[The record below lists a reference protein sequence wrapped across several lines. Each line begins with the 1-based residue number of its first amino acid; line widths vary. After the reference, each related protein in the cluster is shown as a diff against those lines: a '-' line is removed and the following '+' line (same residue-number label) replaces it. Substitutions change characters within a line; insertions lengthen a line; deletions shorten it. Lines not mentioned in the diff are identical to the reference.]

1 MYCCYD
7 NTKTTNWLQLF
18 TALAVASRT
27 SHRAIHGQL
36 VTAQDKQ
43 LTLEASLMAKTEE
56 MSKLRRTMAKEQERN
71 RAILEALEAEKAEMD
86 EIRK

>member
-1 MYCCYD
+1 
-7 NTKTTNWLQLF
+7 
-18 TALAVASRT
+18 VVSPHR
-27 SHRAIHGQL
+27 SRAIHGQL